1 MADGGSAAVKRERHV
16 NDVDRL
22 RADYDATPYD
32 SDAFPQSAPGRL
44 AAIAHLFGLD
54 SPDVTRARVLEV
66 GCAAGGNLIP
76 FAAGH
81 PHAQVVGVD
90 LSGVQIAQGR
100 RTVETLGLENLELMT
115 GDIAQLDL
123 KALGRFDFVIAH
135 GVYSWV
141 PPNVQ
146 DALLA
151 AIARLLTPT
160 GVAYLSYNTYP
171 GWKTKEVVRDAM
183 LLASGASSEP
193 EAKAREARGMADF
206 LEDVAPSDGVL
217 ARVLAEFRSRDHGL
231 GDSYL
236 LHDELETFNAPCY
249 FYEMLGRARGHGL
262 EFLAEA
268 RPETMFPANHGPKVE
283 AYLAEK
289 CGGIQVLVEQYL
301 DFAVNRAFRES
312 LLVPVDRASQ
322 IGYPPDRSRYAALHF
337 AAWTPPVD
345 GPTVVDHSRQE
356 YEVADGATLFTNDP
370 GLKATLGVLN
380 ARWPWTLSRHEL
392 VAAVH
397 ARLTSAGLTP
407 SAELA
412 AHVDDLMGVLIVQGQ
427 VRFRLDPVLPQPVP
441 ATALRLDETV
451 RRMAE
456 STRADADASIFN
468 LWHEPLLPTPV
479 DRVLLPLLD
488 GTHDRDALLE
498 AVLTADREHSLGM
511 DREALA
517 REVDGLPQRLAELKL
532 ARVDR

>member
-1 MADGGSAAVKRERHV
+1 M

-54 SPDVTRARVLEV
+54 PPDVTGARVLEI

-81 PHAQVVGVD
+81 PGARAVGID

-100 RTVETLGLENLELMT
+100 RTVERLGLTNLELVA
-115 GDIAQLDL
+115 GDISQPDAQRELA
-123 KALGRFDFVIAH
+123 ALGRFDVVIAH

-141 PPNVQ
+141 PPDVQ
-146 DALLA
+146 DALLSA
-151 AIARLLTPT
+151 VRGLLAPD

-183 LLASGASSEP
+183 LLASGASAAPGE
-193 EAKAREARGMADF
+193 KAHEARGMADF
-206 LEDVAPSDGVL
+206 LEDVAPADGVL

-283 AYLAEK
+283 AYLREK

-312 LLVPVDRASQ
+312 LFVHADRASQ
-322 IGYPPDRSRYAALHF
+322 ICYPPDRSRYAALHF
-337 AAWTPPVD
+337 AAWTPPVA
-345 GPTVVDHSRQE
+345 GPTVLDHSRQE

-370 GLKATLGVLN
+370 GLKATLEVLN
-380 ARWPWTLSRHEL
+380 TRWPWTLSRDDL

-397 ARLTSAGLTP
+397 ARLTFAGLTP

-412 AHVDDLMGVLIVQGQ
+412 GHVDDLMGVLIVQGQ
-427 VRFRLDPVLPQPVP
+427 VRYRLDPVLPPPVP
-441 ATALRLDETV
+441 AEALKVDETV
-451 RRMAE
+451 RRLAE
-456 STRADADASIFN
+456 ATRDDADASIFN

-479 DRVLLPLLD
+479 DRILLPLLD
-488 GTHDRDALLE
+488 GTRDGAALLDALL
-498 AVLTADREHSLGM
+498 AADREHPLGLG
-511 DREALA
+511 REALI
-517 REVDGLPQRLAELKL
+517 REVDGLPGRLAELKL